1 MNSLKPIVV
10 LPTEGKIFRVLPDP
24 YTTDWCLEIRNP
36 DTREAHWIWVS
47 GGVSPV
53 IPKLSFENSWAHT
66 LMDAAAGEFVL
77 GQYEAGGMPVISG
90 LKCWNAQ
97 MNPLWQYSEGRH
109 FQRSQTGWSIQ
120 TKAGD
125 SIEELF
131 RSGSSGEI
139 MPIQSATVKPMS
151 NEILKLLE
159 AHFPEEHI
167 LNQLEELQVGKVQI
181 LSVFTQSQ
189 SKAMQQYL
197 LIVDSEGVLLFLE
210 KIQENLKGFS
220 LDTWTY
226 REGILFYISGMNTWK
241 ALSLLELS

>member
-24 YTTDWCLEIRNP
+24 YSTDWCLEIRNP

-47 GGVSPV
+47 RGIESVNQ
-53 IPKLSFENSWAHT
+53 KLSIENSWAHT
-66 LMDAAAGEFVL
+66 LMDTAAGEFVL
-77 GQYEAGGMPVISG
+77 GQYEAAGMPVISG

-109 FQRSQTGWSIQ
+109 FHRSQTAWSIQ

-131 RSGSSGEI
+131 RTESLREI
-139 MPIQSATVKPMS
+139 LPIQSATVKPIS
-151 NEILKLLE
+151 DYFRQVLE
-159 AHFPEEHI
+159 VHFPEEHL

-181 LSVFTQSQ
+181 VSVFTQSH
-189 SKAMQQYL
+189 SKAIQQYL
-197 LIVDSEGVLLFLE
+197 LIVDSEGVLLYRE
-210 KIQENLKGFS
+210 KLQENLKGFS

>member
-1 MNSLKPIVV
+1 MLKLTPIFV

-24 YTTDWCLEIRNP
+24 YSTDWCLEIRNP
-36 DTREAHWIWVS
+36 DTREVHWIWIS
-47 GGVSPV
+47 GGISPV
-53 IPKLSFENSWAHT
+53 IHKLSIENSWSHT

-97 MNPLWQYSEGRH
+97 MNLLWQYSEGRH
-109 FQRSQTGWSIQ
+109 FQRTQTAWIIQ

-125 SIEELF
+125 SMEELF
-131 RSGSSGEI
+131 KSGPSGEI
-139 MPIQSATVKPMS
+139 LPIQSATVKPLS
-151 NEILKLLE
+151 DYLRLVLE
-159 AHFPEEHI
+159 AHFPEEE
-167 LNQLEELQVGKVQI
+167 LLSQLEELQVGKVQI
-181 LSVFTQSQ
+181 LSVFTKSQ
-189 SKAMQQYL
+189 SKGVQQYL
-197 LIVDSEGVLLFLE
+197 LIMDSEGVLLFLE

-226 REGILFYISGMNTWK
+226 REGILFYLSGMNTWK